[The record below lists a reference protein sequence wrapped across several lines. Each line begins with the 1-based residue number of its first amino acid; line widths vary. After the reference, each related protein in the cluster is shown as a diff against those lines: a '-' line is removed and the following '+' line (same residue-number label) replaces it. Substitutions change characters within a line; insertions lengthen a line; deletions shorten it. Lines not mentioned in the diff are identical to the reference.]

1 MQSIQF
7 QFSRLLLF
15 VSLFLAS
22 APLFSEKA
30 VSKSILSNS
39 KLEIPLCYMQD
50 ADGRI
55 RDLTHICRREKPSSP
70 LKNSH
75 PDSQVNPDSI
85 IDYNNL
91 PKELLPNMPS
101 SEENSGQSFPVTLPS
116 P

>member
-1 MQSIQF
+1 MHPIQF
-7 QFSRLLLF
+7 QCPRPLLII
-15 VSLFLAS
+15 SIFLAS
-22 APLFSEKA
+22 ASLFPEKA
-30 VSKSILSNS
+30 VSKSMLSNS
-39 KLEIPLCYMQD
+39 KLETPLCYIQD

-55 RDLTHICRREKPSSP
+55 RDLTHVCRRKKLSWP
-70 LKNSH
+70 LKNSN
-75 PDSQVNPDSI
+75 PDSQVNPASI